1 MRMHL
6 IGAKIKGFKSFADQF
21 DLSFGPGM
29 TAVIGPNGSGKS
41 NLAEAVRW
49 VLGEQ
54 SLKQL
59 RGRSSIDVIFAG
71 SARRKAGR
79 LASVELLLSNESGR
93 FPIEAAE
100 VAVGRRLTSGGE
112 SEYTINGD
120 PVRLLDVH
128 RMLAEAGIGT
138 KTYTVISQGTVDQYV
153 TATPAGR
160 RELFEEA
167 TGVKALQLQ
176 LKESERKLE
185 RSLATMHELGL
196 IEQELQPRLVVL
208 EREAKRVA
216 EKDAVVEQFA
226 SVQMNWFRFRW
237 HQLNGESEHIQMQL
251 QDWRSRAG
259 AARAKREA
267 IEQTLFSA
275 LQNRG
280 QSTQADVFLRLRQ
293 AEDDLVAAKSTW
305 QKTRDQREHL
315 QRDIEVTA
323 AALTTAQEELSRRR
337 EESAQFDWLKTM
349 RLLLHEAR
357 DVLTALKG
365 GQVPSEEALGDLLA
379 HINRTLEESDAST
392 PMQSAKALLQHME
405 GAVRETT
412 RLETLVTEYKRQLAA
427 LPDIPQPSDK
437 EVLALRAQA
446 DTAQDAPAGAVPETV
461 QQELAEC
468 RQQELTAER
477 EVSGLEA
484 ALQQAQGQMQ
494 MLEKDILREVGT
506 QQLEAIQHS
515 APPAQQDTPSERE
528 VKRLAVKVEA
538 LSAVDPI
545 VIKEFEEVQSRYD
558 EVTRQLQDAHYT
570 VENIQQL
577 MGNLRGQIAV
587 RFDQQFVVIAQHF
600 SNSFVRLFGGGEA
613 RLEQVPEGIEVIV
626 KLPGKKARH
635 IQLLSGGE
643 KALTSLALLF
653 AVINA
658 QQPPF
663 LVLDEVD
670 AALDEANADRFA
682 RLLKE
687 ESKSTQCIVITHN
700 RATMGQAD
708 VLYGVTMSEPGVS
721 SVYSVRLQ
729 DITEGSVDRQ
739 EIGV

>member
-1 MRMHL
+1 MHL

-21 DLSFGPGM
+21 DLSFGPGL

-59 RGRSSIDVIFAG
+59 RGRSSTDIIFAG
-71 SARRKAGR
+71 SSRRKAGR
-79 LASVELLLSNESGR
+79 LAVVELLLSNESGR
-93 FPIEAAE
+93 FPVEAAE
-100 VAVGRRLTSGGE
+100 VSVGRRLTSGGE

-120 PVRLLDVH
+120 TVRLLDVH

-216 EKDAVVEQFA
+216 EKETVVEQFA
-226 SVQMNWFRFRW
+226 KAQLSWFRFRW

-251 QDWRSRAG
+251 QDWRVWAG
-259 AARAKREA
+259 EVRAKRET

-280 QSTQADVFLRLRQ
+280 QSAQADVWLRLRQ
-293 AEDDLVAAKSTW
+293 AEDDLAAAKGAW
-305 QKTRDQREHL
+305 QKTKDQCEHL
-315 QRDIEVTA
+315 QRDIAVTG
-323 AALTTAQEELSRRR
+323 AALTKAQEELSRRR

-349 RLLLHEAR
+349 RRLLHEAR

-365 GQVPSEEALGDLLA
+365 GQVPAEEMLGKLLG
-379 HINRTLEESDAST
+379 HINRMLEESDEST
-392 PMQSAKALLQHME
+392 PMQSAKALLHYME

-427 LPDIPQPSDK
+427 LPDVAQPSDQ
-437 EVLALRAQA
+437 EVVALRGQVAAVQA
-446 DTAQDAPAGAVPETV
+446 TPAAVTVPDTV
-461 QQELAEC
+461 QKELAEC
-468 RQQELTAER
+468 RQQELEAER

-484 ALQQAQGQMQ
+484 ALQQAQGQLQ
-494 MLEKDILREVGT
+494 VVANDILRELGT
-506 QQLEAIQHS
+506 QQLETIQHFS
-515 APPAQQDTPSERE
+515 LSTAEHAPSERE
-528 VKRLAVKVEA
+528 VRRLAVKVEA
-538 LSAVDPI
+538 LSAVNPI
-545 VIKEFEEVQSRYD
+545 VVQEFAEVQQRYD
-558 EVTRQLQDAHYT
+558 EVTRQLQDANHT
-570 VENIQQL
+570 VSNIQQL
-577 MGNLRGQIAV
+577 MGNLQGQIAV
-587 RFDQQFVVIAQHF
+587 RFDQQFAVIAQHF

-613 RLEQVPEGIEVIV
+613 RLEQVPEGIEVTV

-653 AVINA
+653 AVIHA

-687 ESKSTQCIVITHN
+687 ESRLTQCIVITHN

-721 SVYSVRLQ
+721 SIYSVKLS
-729 DITEGSVDRQ
+729 EVAAEVAQ
-739 EIGV
+739 EVQV